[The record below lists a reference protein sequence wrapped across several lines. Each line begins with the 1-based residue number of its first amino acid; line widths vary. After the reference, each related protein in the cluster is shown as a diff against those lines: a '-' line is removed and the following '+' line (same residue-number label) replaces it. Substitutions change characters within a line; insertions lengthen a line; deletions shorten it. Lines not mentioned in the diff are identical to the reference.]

1 MKNDSYKIKL
11 EYGVSL
17 VVMLTGLFFVYQAFT
32 IGVSKEAVGPRTMP
46 MALAVSLVLSG
57 LWLAFRAFRGKV
69 GALKEGY
76 GFLESNMKRISQ
88 VVGCGALFVI
98 TMVMFGYFVS
108 IIITY
113 ITSLYAFGVRDKL
126 KMVSGAIIMAVV
138 MQWLFMGI
146 MRLND
151 PKGVLLDLR
160 PYTNLISGD

>member
-1 MKNDSYKIKL
+1 MKNDNYKIKL

-46 MALAVSLVLSG
+46 MALAVSLVLGG

-98 TMVMFGYFVS
+98 CLLY
-108 IIITY
+108 
-113 ITSLYAFGVRDKL
+113 TSPSPRD
-126 KMVSGAIIMAVV
+126 G
-138 MQWLFMGI
+138 
-146 MRLND
+146 
-151 PKGVLLDLR
+151 LLSR
-160 PYTNLISGD
+160 MPSSA

>member
-1 MKNDSYKIKL
+1 MKNDNYKIKL

-46 MALAVSLVLSG
+46 MALAVSLVLGG

-98 TMVMFGYFVS
+98 TMVMFGYFVA